1 MAILAPIIKTIFMT
15 LLSLVGGVGAIA
27 ALNAILQ
34 SFIDAS
40 EARRRVTHILSSIVL
55 AMCIAAIIVV
65 IVQILLPVVNPVAY
79 IDKLTSP
86 AFYGF

>member
-1 MAILAPIIKTIFMT
+1 MVIVGGIIKTVFTT
-15 LLSLVGGVGAIA
+15 LLTLTGGVGAIA

-34 SFIDAS
+34 SFIDAT
-40 EARRRVTHILSSIVL
+40 EARRRITHIFSSIIL
-55 AMCIAAIIVV
+55 AMCVAAIIVV
-65 IVQILLPVVNPVAY
+65 IVQILLPVVNPAAY